1 MKYRLYENATN
12 DTSNIIKEILNNRG
26 ISDYKTYLNL
36 TNDVEIHYS
45 NLDNIELAVDTF
57 SNHFSNKNIIG
68 VLVDCDVDGYTS
80 ASIMYKYIKLMD
92 ANYPLKY
99 ILHTKSKAHGL
110 SDDVIIDND
119 IKLLI
124 IPDAASNDVEQC
136 KALKSN
142 GVDIIILDHHEIEK
156 ENPYAIVVNNMKSDK
171 YYNKNLSGVGIVYKF
186 LQALDDYYWNEY
198 ADEFI
203 DLVALGNIGDMMD
216 IRSFETKYLINK
228 GLSNIKNKCFN
239 AFIKAQEYS
248 INGKINIHN
257 IQWYIVPVL
266 NALIRIGS
274 YEERELLFR
283 AFVEQ
288 DEFFEYKTRAT
299 KDKPSEVIKES
310 IYERAARLCKNAKS
324 RQDNTIEKNISV
336 IMDKIENECDQ
347 NDKIIIVDGTDI
359 VDNGLIGVMAMKIAD
374 IYNKPCILI
383 NKCIENN
390 EIKYSGS
397 ARNTNNSPIVSLK
410 DIINTTHL
418 FELAQGHNNAFGIKL
433 KIDKVNKVKEKL
445 NELLKDVVYENTYIV
460 DFILSQDE
468 VTAYLI
474 NEISKLN
481 NIIGQGIDE
490 CRIAVENLVINKK
503 DIQLLGKESNT
514 ITFVK
519 NNIKYI
525 QFKCRQGNLL
535 FDWINDTW
543 DENNTVEINLVG
555 KPNVNE
561 YGSIKMP
568 QIMIDDFNIIR
579 FIKSYNEDEDSI
591 W

>member
-1 MKYRLYENATN
+1 LYENATN

-36 TNDVEIHYS
+36 TDNVEIHYS
-45 NLDNIELAVDTF
+45 NLEEIKSAVDVF
-57 SNHFSNKNIIG
+57 SIHFDNKNIIG
-68 VLVDCDVDGYTS
+68 ILVDCDVDGYTS

-92 ANYPLKY
+92 ADYPVKY
-99 ILHTKSKAHGL
+99 ILHSKPKAHGL
-110 SDDVIIDND
+110 SEDVIIDDD

-136 KALKSN
+136 KELKN
-142 GVDIIILDHHEIEK
+142 KGIDIIILDHHEIEK

-198 ADEFI
+198 ADKFI

-248 INGKINIHN
+248 MNGKINIHN

-274 YEERELLFR
+274 YEERELLFK
-283 AFVEQ
+283 AFIEQ

-310 IYERAARLCKNAKS
+310 IYERSARLCKNAKS
-324 RQDNTIEKNISV
+324 RQDNAREKTTTI
-336 IMDKIENECDQ
+336 IMDKIEKEC
-347 NDKIIIVDGTDI
+347 NKKDKIIIVDGTDV
-359 VDNGLIGVMAMKIAD
+359 VDDGLIGVTAMKIAD
-374 IYNKPCILI
+374 LYNKPCILL
-383 NKCIENN
+383 NKRIENN
-390 EIKYSGS
+390 KIIYSGS
-397 ARNTNNSPIVSLK
+397 ARNTNNSPITSLK
-410 DIINTTHL
+410 DIINTTKL
-418 FELAQGHNNAFGIKL
+418 FDLAQGHNNAFGIKL
-433 KIDKVNKVKEKL
+433 EITKVNDVKEKL
-445 NELLKDVVYENTYIV
+445 NELLKDVIYENTYVV
-460 DFILSQDE
+460 DFVLNQDE
-468 VTAYLI
+468 ITTYLI
-474 NEISKLN
+474 NEINKLES
-481 NIIGQGIDE
+481 IIGQGIDE
-490 CRIAVENLVINKK
+490 CRVAIENLIINKE

-519 NNIKYI
+519 NDIKYI

-543 DENNTVEINLVG
+543 DENDAVEINLVG
-555 KPNVNE
+555 KPSVNE
-561 YGSIKMP
+561 YGGIKMP

>member
-1 MKYRLYENATN
+1 
-12 DTSNIIKEILNNRG
+12 
-26 ISDYKTYLNL
+26 
-36 TNDVEIHYS
+36 
-45 NLDNIELAVDTF
+45 
-57 SNHFSNKNIIG
+57 
-68 VLVDCDVDGYTS
+68 
-80 ASIMYKYIKLMD
+80 MYKYIKLMD
-92 ANYPLKY
+92 ADYPVKY
-99 ILHTKSKAHGL
+99 ILHSKPKAHGL
-110 SDDVIIDND
+110 SEDVIIDDD

-136 KALKSN
+136 KELKN
-142 GVDIIILDHHEIEK
+142 KGIDIIILDHHEIEK

-198 ADEFI
+198 ADKFI

-248 INGKINIHN
+248 MNGKINIHN

-274 YEERELLFR
+274 YEERELLFK
-283 AFVEQ
+283 AFIEQ

-310 IYERAARLCKNAKS
+310 IYERSARLCKNAKS
-324 RQDNTIEKNISV
+324 RQDNAREKTTTI
-336 IMDKIENECDQ
+336 IMDKIEKEC
-347 NDKIIIVDGTDI
+347 NKKDKIIIVDGTDV
-359 VDNGLIGVMAMKIAD
+359 VDDGLIGVTAMKIAD
-374 IYNKPCILI
+374 LYNKPCILL
-383 NKCIENN
+383 NKRIENN
-390 EIKYSGS
+390 KIIYSGS
-397 ARNTNNSPIVSLK
+397 ARNTNNSPITSLK
-410 DIINTTHL
+410 DIINTTKL
-418 FELAQGHNNAFGIKL
+418 FDLAQGHNNAFGIKL
-433 KIDKVNKVKEKL
+433 KITKVNDVKEKL
-445 NELLKDVVYENTYIV
+445 NELLKDVIYENTYVV
-460 DFILSQDE
+460 DFVLNQDE
-468 VTAYLI
+468 ITTYLI
-474 NEISKLN
+474 NEINKLES
-481 NIIGQGIDE
+481 IIGQGIDE
-490 CRIAVENLVINKK
+490 CRVAIENLIINKE

-519 NNIKYI
+519 NDIKYI

-543 DENNTVEINLVG
+543 DENDAVEINLVG
-555 KPNVNE
+555 KPSVNE
-561 YGSIKMP
+561 YGGIKMP

>member
-1 MKYRLYENATN
+1 LYENATN

-36 TNDVEIHYS
+36 TDDVEIHYS
-45 NLDNIELAVDTF
+45 NLEEIKSAVDVF
-57 SNHFSNKNIIG
+57 SIHFDNKNIIG
-68 VLVDCDVDGYTS
+68 ILVDCDVDGYTS

-92 ANYPLKY
+92 ADYPVKY
-99 ILHTKSKAHGL
+99 ILHSKPKAHGL
-110 SDDVIIDND
+110 SEDVIIDDD

-136 KALKSN
+136 KELKN
-142 GVDIIILDHHEIEK
+142 KGIDIIILDHHEIEK

-198 ADEFI
+198 ADKFI

-248 INGKINIHN
+248 MNGKINIHN

-274 YEERELLFR
+274 YEERELLFK
-283 AFVEQ
+283 AFIEQ

-310 IYERAARLCKNAKS
+310 IYERSARLCKNAKS
-324 RQDNTIEKNISV
+324 RQDNAREKTTTI
-336 IMDKIENECDQ
+336 IMDKIEKEC
-347 NDKIIIVDGTDI
+347 NKKDKIIIVDGTDV
-359 VDNGLIGVMAMKIAD
+359 VDDGLIGVTAMKIAD
-374 IYNKPCILI
+374 LYNKPCILL
-383 NKCIENN
+383 NKRIENN
-390 EIKYSGS
+390 KIIYSGS
-397 ARNTNNSPIVSLK
+397 ARNTNNSPITSLK
-410 DIINTTHL
+410 DIINTTKL
-418 FELAQGHNNAFGIKL
+418 FDLAQGHNNAFGIKL
-433 KIDKVNKVKEKL
+433 KITKVNDVKEKL
-445 NELLKDVVYENTYIV
+445 NELLKDVIYENTYVV
-460 DFILSQDE
+460 DFVLNQDE
-468 VTAYLI
+468 ITTYLI
-474 NEISKLN
+474 NEINKLES
-481 NIIGQGIDE
+481 IIGQGIDE
-490 CRIAVENLVINKK
+490 CRVAIENLIINKE

-519 NNIKYI
+519 NDIKYI

-543 DENNTVEINLVG
+543 DENDAVEINLVG
-555 KPNVNE
+555 KPSVNE
-561 YGSIKMP
+561 YGGIKMP

>member
-1 MKYRLYENATN
+1 LYENATN

-36 TNDVEIHYS
+36 TDDVEIHYS
-45 NLDNIELAVDTF
+45 NLEEIKSAVDVF
-57 SNHFSNKNIIG
+57 SIHFDNKNIIG
-68 VLVDCDVDGYTS
+68 ILVDCDVDGYTS

-92 ANYPLKY
+92 ADYPVKY
-99 ILHTKSKAHGL
+99 ILHSKPKAHGL
-110 SDDVIIDND
+110 SEDVIIDDD

-136 KALKSN
+136 KELKN
-142 GVDIIILDHHEIEK
+142 KGIDIIILDHHEIEK

-198 ADEFI
+198 ADKFI

-248 INGKINIHN
+248 MNGKINIHN

-274 YEERELLFR
+274 YEERELLFK
-283 AFVEQ
+283 AFIEQ

-310 IYERAARLCKNAKS
+310 IYERSARLCKNAKS
-324 RQDNTIEKNISV
+324 RQDNAREKTTTI
-336 IMDKIENECDQ
+336 IMDKIEKEC
-347 NDKIIIVDGTDI
+347 NKKDKIIIVDGTDV
-359 VDNGLIGVMAMKIAD
+359 VDDGLIGVTAMKIAD
-374 IYNKPCILI
+374 LYNKPCILL
-383 NKCIENN
+383 NKRIENN
-390 EIKYSGS
+390 KIIYSGS
-397 ARNTNNSPIVSLK
+397 ARNTNNSPITSLK
-410 DIINTTHL
+410 DIINTTKL
-418 FELAQGHNNAFGIKL
+418 FDLAQGHNNAFGIKL
-433 KIDKVNKVKEKL
+433 EITKVNDVKEKL
-445 NELLKDVVYENTYIV
+445 NELLKDVIYENTYVV
-460 DFILSQDE
+460 DFVLNQDE
-468 VTAYLI
+468 ITTYLI
-474 NEISKLN
+474 NEINKLES
-481 NIIGQGIDE
+481 IIGQGIDE
-490 CRIAVENLVINKK
+490 CRVAIENLIINKE

-519 NNIKYI
+519 NDIKYI

-543 DENNTVEINLVG
+543 DENDAVEINLVG
-555 KPNVNE
+555 KPSVNE
-561 YGSIKMP
+561 YGGIKMP

>member
-36 TNDVEIHYS
+36 TDNVEIHYS
-45 NLDNIELAVDTF
+45 NLEEIKSAVDVF
-57 SNHFSNKNIIG
+57 SIHFDNKNIIG
-68 VLVDCDVDGYTS
+68 ILVDCDVDGYTS

-92 ANYPLKY
+92 ADYPVKY
-99 ILHTKSKAHGL
+99 ILHSKPKAHGL
-110 SDDVIIDND
+110 SEDVIIDDD

-136 KALKSN
+136 KELKN
-142 GVDIIILDHHEIEK
+142 KGIDIIILDHHEIEK

-198 ADEFI
+198 ADKFI

-248 INGKINIHN
+248 MNGKINIHN

-274 YEERELLFR
+274 YEERELLFK
-283 AFVEQ
+283 AFIEQ

-310 IYERAARLCKNAKS
+310 IYERSARLCKNAKS
-324 RQDNTIEKNISV
+324 RQDNAREKTTTI
-336 IMDKIENECDQ
+336 IMDKIEKEC
-347 NDKIIIVDGTDI
+347 NKKDKIIIVDGTDV
-359 VDNGLIGVMAMKIAD
+359 VDDGLIGVTAMKIAD
-374 IYNKPCILI
+374 LYNKPCILL
-383 NKCIENN
+383 NKRIENN
-390 EIKYSGS
+390 KIIYSGS
-397 ARNTNNSPIVSLK
+397 ARNTNNSPITSLK
-410 DIINTTHL
+410 DIINTTKL
-418 FELAQGHNNAFGIKL
+418 FDLAQGHNNAFGIKL
-433 KIDKVNKVKEKL
+433 EITKVNDVKEKL
-445 NELLKDVVYENTYIV
+445 NELLKDVIYENTYVV
-460 DFILSQDE
+460 DFVLNQDE
-468 VTAYLI
+468 ITTYLI
-474 NEISKLN
+474 NEINKLES
-481 NIIGQGIDE
+481 IIGQGIDE
-490 CRIAVENLVINKK
+490 CRVAIENLIINKE

-519 NNIKYI
+519 NDIKYI

-543 DENNTVEINLVG
+543 DENDAVEINLVG
-555 KPNVNE
+555 KPSVNE
-561 YGSIKMP
+561 YGGIKMP

-591 W
+591 